1 MAYIYIHTYIHTY
14 IYIHTHIYIYMNTH
28 IYIYIHMYIYIYTYV
43 YIYDIIFRSP
53 SCLAGPGLFEVCFRG
68 VHEDKVVGAEVQ
80 NHHVRL
86 PRTSGETG
94 EVRQL

>member
-1 MAYIYIHTYIHTY
+1 MY
-14 IYIHTHIYIYMNTH
+14 
-28 IYIYIHMYIYIYTYV
+28 IYIYIHIYIYVYIHIYIYIYTYV
-43 YIYDIIFRSP
+43 YIHICVHMVYVYIYDIIFRCP
-53 SCLAGPGLFEVCFRG
+53 SGPGLFEVCFRG

-80 NHHVRL
+80 NHHVCL

>member
-1 MAYIYIHTYIHTY
+1 MCTYGVCI
-14 IYIHTHIYIYMNTH
+14 
-28 IYIYIHMYIYIYTYV
+28 
-43 YIYDIIFRSP
+43 YIYDIIFRCP
-53 SCLAGPGLFEVCFRG
+53 SGPGLFEVCFRG

>member
-1 MAYIYIHTYIHTY
+1 MYIYIYV
-14 IYIHTHIYIYMNTH
+14 YIYMYIYMY
-28 IYIYIHMYIYIYTYV
+28 IYIYIHMCTYVYV
-43 YIYDIIFRSP
+43 YIYDIIFRCP
-53 SCLAGPGLFEVCFRG
+53 SGPGLFEVCFRG